1 MICTGGSGLT
11 EPALAMRKSF
21 LVGKRVE
28 AVCDGVGGSRL
39 LMQYN
44 YRRREEA
51 PILEFSCFFRK
62 QLVNVVTARLAV
74 KAGLLAQFTGEPF
87 IPERNVTSYVT
98 VDVRSMKN
106 VLKNLVKDLYAVG

>member
-1 MICTGGSGLT
+1 MHGWFRINLTGAGYAKIFSGR
-11 EPALAMRKSF
+11 EAGGGRVRWSWGFSALDA
-21 LVGKRVE
+21 L
-28 AVCDGVGGSRL
+28 
-39 LMQYN
+39 N
-44 YRRREEA
+44 YRRRGEA

-74 KAGLLAQFTGEPF
+74 KVGLLAQFMGEPF